1 MKLTLRLFMVV
12 LFAAGCLVHAA
23 AQTSKPV
30 GPPCSLH
37 RQAGDWGFLATGK
50 RAGVDNMATGTYHLN
65 NDGTSSSHLFSNS
78 GSAFLEFDRVGNTT
92 ITEDCIVTQTW
103 DDGGPA
109 AKCVVVDDGN
119 EMWCIYEQ
127 PAFTQ
132 VTLKRIHTRN

>member
-1 MKLTLRLFMVV
+1 MKLAILLFMVV
-12 LFAAGCLVHAA
+12 LFAASSLIHAA

-30 GPPCSLH
+30 GPPCSLN
-37 RQAGDWGFLATGK
+37 RQAGDWGFLASAKT
-50 RAGVDNMATGTYHLN
+50 AGVDSMATGTYHLN
-65 NDGTSSSHLFSNS
+65 KDGTSSAHLFIND
-78 GSAFLEFDRVGNTT
+78 GTNFFELDRTGKTT
-92 ITEDCIVTQTW
+92 VAADCTTTQTW

-127 PAFTQ
+127 PAFSQ